1 LTKPQTLTN
10 LLDTNLL
17 VVGLFVGL
25 FVGLEDLGLKPN
37 RNPLSRTQFD
47 TESRVGME
55 SI

>member
-17 VVGLFVGL
+17 VVGL